1 MATMKPLLIALGC
14 CFSVLAFAGIFLPVL
29 PTTPFVLLAA
39 ACFAKSSPR
48 FHNWLVNHRHFGP
61 ILHHW
66 QTSRSMPKRAKI
78 IALATIAASG
88 ALSIYLINLLTI
100 KLLVATILLI
110 PIFIILRLPNSEDLI
125 AARTQKQSH

>member
-1 MATMKPLLIALGC
+1 MLGC
-14 CFSVLAFAGIFLPVL
+14 GFIALAFAGIFLPVL
-29 PTTPFVLLAA
+29 PTAPFVLLAA

-48 FHNWLVNHRHFGP
+48 FHAWLNNHRHFGP

-78 IALATIAASG
+78 MALATIIASG
-88 ALSIYLINLLTI
+88 ALSIYLISQLTI

-110 PIFIILRLPNSEDLI
+110 PIFIILRLPSSEELLPADM
-125 AARTQKQSH
+125 QKRPN